1 MQTVQN
7 VEAVQPAGR
16 WSWIAVPRAVWLGAA
31 AFGIAVMSAGAAMWL
46 QPKAPA
52 TQVAS
57 EVDTRAAAPV
67 AEAKPQAPMVV
78 APAAPIAPATV
89 AQPKA
94 TPSKPATPVCAT
106 CGVVES
112 VQAVQRKG
120 EGTGLGAVAGGVV
133 GGVVG
138 NQFGKGNGRKAMTVL
153 GAVGGGVAGHE
164 IEKHARSETVYSVR
178 VRMNDG
184 TVRTLTRQQPVAVGA
199 RVTVNGQTL
208 RVAQSNGEA
217 GGS

>member
-1 MQTVQN
+1 MQTVQTAQTAN
-7 VEAVQPAGR
+7 R
-16 WSWIAVPRAVWLGAA
+16 WSWVAVPRAVWLGAA

-46 QPKAPA
+46 QPA
-52 TQVAS
+52 
-57 EVDTRAAAPV
+57 
-67 AEAKPQAPMVV
+67 
-78 APAAPIAPATV
+78 
-89 AQPKA
+89 
-94 TPSKPATPVCAT
+94 PATPVPSESTAQPAAPAVETKPQSIAPVAQTKTTPATPVAPVCTT

-138 NQFGKGNGRKAMTVL
+138 NQIGKGNGRKAMTVL
-153 GAVGGGVAGHE
+153 GAVGGGFAGHE
-164 IEKHARSETVYSVR
+164 IEKRARAETVYSVR

-208 RVAQSNGEA
+208 RVAQSNDDA
-217 GGS
+217 SGS

>member
-1 MQTVQN
+1 MQTVQS
-7 VEAVQPAGR
+7 ASR
-16 WSWIAVPRAVWLGAA
+16 WSWVAVPRAVWLGAA

-46 QPKAPA
+46 QPA
-52 TQVAS
+52 
-57 EVDTRAAAPV
+57 
-67 AEAKPQAPMVV
+67 
-78 APAAPIAPATV
+78 
-89 AQPKA
+89 
-94 TPSKPATPVCAT
+94 PATPVATESKPQPAMPAVETKTPGSAPVAQTKATPATPVVPVCTT

-138 NQFGKGNGRKAMTVL
+138 NQIGKGNGRKAMTVV
-153 GAVGGGVAGHE
+153 GAIGGGLAGHE
-164 IEKHARSETVYSVR
+164 IEKHARAETVYSVR

-184 TVRTLTRQQPVAVGA
+184 SVRTLTRQQPVAVGA

-208 RVAQSNGEA
+208 RLAQSSSEA
-217 GGS
+217 AGS

>member
-1 MQTVQN
+1 MQTVQS
-7 VEAVQPAGR
+7 VGR
-16 WSWIAVPRAVWLGAA
+16 WSWVAIPRAVWLGAA

-46 QPKAPA
+46 QPA
-52 TQVAS
+52 
-57 EVDTRAAAPV
+57 
-67 AEAKPQAPMVV
+67 
-78 APAAPIAPATV
+78 
-89 AQPKA
+89 
-94 TPSKPATPVCAT
+94 PATPVATENKATQATPAVETKTHSSAPVAQTRATPATPVAPVCTT

-138 NQFGKGNGRKAMTVL
+138 NQIGKGNGRKAMTVI
-153 GAVGGGVAGHE
+153 GAIGGGVAGHE
-164 IEKHARSETVYSVR
+164 IEKRARAETVYSVR

-208 RVAQSNGEA
+208 RVAQSSGEA
-217 GGS
+217 AGS